1 MNMKKAM
8 FFAAMAMVG
17 LLFASCNKNNFK
29 SFVGTWGVE
38 KIIYENYNTDWQGK
52 PIPETLVT
60 ETHNYDPEDIGHGIQ
75 LVFRDN
81 KTGEMRD
88 NDVDSLQIV
97 TDDNDTVYIPCPDTT
112 LVTRF
117 TYSYDKEEAILYMN
131 LTDYARTYMLKIS
144 DLTDKSFTYEN
155 NYDIAEDNRTYIETA
170 YLKRLSDKASK
181 SETRGPKNG
190 KCHPRYKGSLFG
202 DK

>member
-1 MNMKKAM
+1 MKKNM
-8 FFAAMAMVG
+8 IIAAMAMVG
-17 LLFASCNKNNFK
+17 LLFASCNKINYK

-38 KIIYENYNTDWQGK
+38 KIVYENYNTDWQGQ
-52 PIPETLVT
+52 PIPGSIVT
-60 ETHNYDPEDIGHGIQ
+60 ETHTYDPEDIGHGIQ
-75 LVFRDN
+75 LVFKSD
-81 KTGEMRD
+81 KTGELRD

-97 TDDNDTVYIPCPDTT
+97 DDNNDTVYIPCPDTT

-117 TYSYDKEEAILYMN
+117 TYSYDAEAGLLYLN
-131 LTDYARTYMLKIS
+131 LTDYADTYMLKIS
-144 DLTDKSFTYEN
+144 DMTDKSFTYEN
-155 NYDIAEDNRTYIETA
+155 NYGIAEDNRTYFETA
-170 YLKRLSDKASK
+170 YLKRLSDNASK

>member
-1 MNMKKAM
+1 MKKTM
-8 FFAAMAMVG
+8 IIAAMAMVG
-17 LLFASCNKNNFK
+17 LLFASCNKNNYK

-38 KIIYENYNTDWQGK
+38 KIVYESYNTDWQGN
-52 PIPETLVT
+52 PIPGSVVS

-75 LVFRDN
+75 LVFKSN

-88 NDVDSLQIV
+88 NDVDSLLVIN
-97 TDDNDTVYIPCPDTT
+97 DDNDTVYIPCPDTT

-155 NYDIAEDNRTYIETA
+155 NYDIATDNRTYIETA

-181 SETRGPKNG
+181 SATKGPKNG
-190 KCHPRYKGSLFG
+190 KCHPRYKGSVFG

>member
-1 MNMKKAM
+1 
-8 FFAAMAMVG
+8 
-17 LLFASCNKNNFK
+17 
-29 SFVGTWGVE
+29 
-38 KIIYENYNTDWQGK
+38 
-52 PIPETLVT
+52 
-60 ETHNYDPEDIGHGIQ
+60 
-75 LVFRDN
+75 
-81 KTGEMRD
+81 MRD

-170 YLKRLSDKASK
+170 YMKRLSNKASK

-202 DK
+202 DKWGDVTQN